1 MPLYH
6 FICPSCD
13 AKLRK
18 ILTPE
23 VAEQPRV
30 CMCGEELIRDPHPPS
45 TQAVE
50 TIDTGRTPRAL
61 TRLAD
66 AERLFNERAEIKKRN
81 KLS

>member
-6 FICPSCD
+6 FICPSCG

-18 ILTPE
+18 LLTPE
-23 VAEQPRV
+23 VAEQPRI
-30 CMCGEELIRDPHPPS
+30 CTCGEELVRDPQPPT

-50 TIDTGRTPRAL
+50 TIDTGRSQRAV

-66 AERLFNERAEIKKRN
+66 AERLFNERAKIKRQN
-81 KLS
+81 KGS